1 VTVQVGAYTV
11 AALAPDGTVIATH
24 RRRFGHRRTDGIGPR
39 TQLARLARNPGAWG
53 NSAVREQAPAD
64 LRTRLD
70 PDARDARRAV
80 FHVWATLHGQYGEAV
95 ALQALTEA
103 VQRGRAVVADA
114 TVLAARLA
122 TWGPE
127 RPADPGPDL
136 HADDVA
142 LLPQGVESCS

>member
-11 AALAPDGTVIATH
+11 VALAPEGTVIATH
-24 RRRFGHRRTDGIGPR
+24 RRRFGSRRTDSVDPR
-39 TQLARLARNPGAWG
+39 TPLTRLARNPGAWG

-70 PDARDARRAV
+70 TYARDELRAV
-80 FHVWATLHGQYGEAV
+80 LHVWATLHRQYGEAV
-95 ALQALTEA
+95 AVQALTEA

-122 TWGPE
+122 TWGPD

-136 HADDVA
+136 HAYDAA
-142 LLPQGVESCS
+142 LLPQEVRSC